1 MFTGLKIEEWLK
13 VLIFAGLLSLVVII
27 FSQKIEFT
35 AVDLGR
41 HLENGKIVWQDS
53 RVLFTNFYSYTEPQT
68 AFINHHWLSGVIYF
82 LVYSLG
88 GFKALTALNIILIL
102 AAFILAFR
110 LAQKKAGFYLP
121 ALISIP
127 VIFILS
133 ERVEVRPEIFSYF
146 FIFLI
151 WFIIDRVSA
160 SKNYRRAYWLVP
172 LFVLWANMHIYFFIG
187 LALIGIKAAAEF
199 LPVFIETAGVF
210 RGRLAAAW
218 QASKVWFIN
227 LGVLFFACLLNP
239 NFIRGLLYPFNI
251 FNNYAYEIAENKTIF
266 YLQHLMIDPNIAIF
280 KALLLLLLFS
290 SGTYFFFRKKI
301 PYFELLS
308 ALFFSALALFA
319 IRNLAIFG
327 LAALVLLSANLVQ
340 PLAYLKANV
349 SYLDAGRRQ
358 FVRYILAGL
367 LLFIILIGTIYLLI
381 DARRTNIFMRNPL
394 GWGLSQG
401 SDDSIN
407 FFRENNLQGPIFNNY
422 DLGSALIFWLY
433 GQEKVFV
440 DNRPEAYSNDF
451 FNNIYRPMQL
461 DENTWLKE
469 SAAYKFKTV
478 YFSHTDFTPWAQKF
492 LSTTIDSDWALV
504 YFDRYTV
511 IYLSRK
517 NNEAGLIA
525 KLALSNSAVRERLR
539 SLAANS
545 GVADRLRLASF
556 AVTINQPDL
565 AEEIYQDILFNS
577 PDNGQVLSSLASIYA
592 ASTDRATEFK
602 ALAYYER
609 ALRAGFVLP
618 GIYNQIGLVDWR
630 LGDYVSAESS
640 WHQALKLDRKNESA
654 LYYLN
659 QIEQLRLQ
667 GELK

>member
-1 MFTGLKIEEWLK
+1 MFTGSKIEKWLK

-41 HLENGKIVWQDS
+41 HLENGKIVWQD
-53 RVLFTNFYSYTEPQT
+53 RGVLFTNFYSYTEPQT
-68 AFINHHWLSGVIYF
+68 AFINHHWLAGVIYF
-82 LVYSLG
+82 LVYSWG
-88 GFKALTALNIILIL
+88 GFKVLTLLNIVLIL
-102 AAFILAFR
+102 SAFILAFR

-146 FIFLI
+146 FIFLT
-151 WFIIDRVSA
+151 WFIIEHINKT
-160 SKNYRRAYWLVP
+160 KNYRRLFWLVP
-172 LFVLWANMHIYFFIG
+172 LFVLWANIHIYFFIG
-187 LALIGIKAAAEF
+187 LALVGIKAAAEF
-199 LPVFIETAGVF
+199 LPVFVATAGVF
-210 RGRLAAAW
+210 KSRFIAAW
-218 QASKVWFIN
+218 RASRVWFIN
-227 LGVLFFACLLNP
+227 LGILFLACLLNP

-266 YLQHLMIDPNIAIF
+266 YLQHLMVDPSIAIF
-280 KALLLLLLFS
+280 KALILLLSFS
-290 SGTYFFFRKKI
+290 LGAYFFFRKKI
-301 PYFELLS
+301 PYFEVMT

-319 IRNLAIFG
+319 IRNIAIFG
-327 LAALVLLSANLVQ
+327 LAALILLSANLVH
-340 PLAYLKANV
+340 PLAYLKINV
-349 SYLDAGRRQ
+349 SYLEDSRRQ
-358 FVRYILAGL
+358 LIRYILAGL
-367 LLFIILIGTIYLLI
+367 LLFVILSGTIYLLR
-381 DARRTNIFMRNPL
+381 DARHTNIFMRNPL
-394 GWGLSQG
+394 GWGLAQG
-401 SDDSIN
+401 SEDSIK
-407 FFRENNLQGPIFNNY
+407 FFQENNLSGPIFNNY

-433 GQEKVFV
+433 PQEKVFV

-461 DENTWLKE
+461 DESTWLKA
-469 SAAYKFKTV
+469 SAAFKFKAV

-492 LSTTIDSDWALV
+492 LSATIDSDWALV

-517 NNEAGLIA
+517 NNDSALIA
-525 KLALSNSAVRERLR
+525 KLALSNQAVRVRLR
-539 SLAANS
+539 SLAADS

-565 AEEIYQDILFNS
+565 AEEIYQDILFND
-577 PDNGQVLSSLASIYA
+577 PGNGQVLSSLASIYA

-602 ALAYYER
+602 ALGYYKR
-609 ALRAGFVLP
+609 ALKAGFVLP

-630 LGDYVSAESS
+630 LGDYVSAEKS
-640 WHQALKLDRKNESA
+640 WHQALKLERKNESA
-654 LYYLN
+654 LYYLE
-659 QIEQLRLQ
+659 QVAQLRLQ